1 MTTNHFTNPAD
12 AVPRDTAHYGEAMIA
27 ANVLER
33 WPSPRPERSYLLH
46 EETPEF
52 TCLCPRSG
60 FPDFATLLL
69 DYVPGP
75 WVVELR
81 SLKLYIN
88 GFRDRRISHEGA
100 VNEISE
106 TLVELLQPRRL
117 RLTGRFTR
125 RGNIETTVIAE
136 YDETRG
142 WIADLPPAPVT

>member
-1 MTTNHFTNPAD
+1 MTANHSTNPAD
-12 AVPRDTAHYGEAMIA
+12 AVPRDSPRYGEAMIA

-33 WPSPRPERSYLLH
+33 WPSPRPERPYLLH

-81 SLKLYIN
+81 SLKLYVN

-100 VNEISE
+100 VNEIAE

-136 YDETRG
+136 FDETRG
-142 WIADLPPAPVT
+142 WIADLPVVGG